1 MATQQPTEP
10 GPHGDPAAFEPD
22 PVFPWAVASFE
33 PTATGVLLWTRVTQ
47 GGTVGW
53 EVATDPDFTDVVASG
68 TVEAAT
74 PEVLEPADPGARSGE
89 PEPGDREPGEPE
101 PGTSRDREPDPASV
115 VGRCGVEVD
124 GLAPATDHHYRFTLG
139 DDVSPVGRTRT
150 LPDDD
155 QPVRLGLACCGD
167 HSAGYFSAYRA
178 LAEADIDVVVHL
190 GDYVY
195 ADPGGTV
202 RATDP
207 PHDAV
212 TRADYRR
219 RYAQT
224 RRDPDLLAL
233 HLRHPVI
240 AVIDDHDLADN
251 AARTGA
257 KGHDSDTQG
266 PWADRAAA
274 TAERAEWLP
283 VRTDGPPAGRPRR
296 HAAVRPVGLGSWC
309 CRHPPGR
316 PRSARR
322 TDDPPLDDPAS
333 HHVGGHPGRLGRG
346 DHRHPP
352 PWVLLVS
359 SVVFNEMRVPVP
371 GRVGLNRPFPAG
383 YLIDDG
389 TALNSDGW
397 DGYPAERARLVRA
410 MRERGRGVVVLSG
423 DVHSS
428 WAFEGPADDTGP
440 VAVELTCPAVTSA
453 PMGEMLPVG
462 ADLADRLVAHQEGIR
477 WADLFGRGHVVVEV
491 GPRTVTGS
499 WWFTDP
505 EVADATP
512 VAASS
517 WVHQLDRPPRP
528 PDPLGGDD
536 GPADRAS
543 PDAAADALADADAAD
558 VGGSSEGRSGRA
570 AAGAAPPGRGGSPGG
585 PEPPSR
591 LARHTVAGG
600 RRRGGGRWGPG
611 VGGVPSAAGSVAPAI
626 PPVRPGGCA
635 GPLGAAGLVP
645 AGQAQDCSLR
655 PHGP

>member
-1 MATQQPTEP
+1 MGNAQAPEST
-10 GPHGDPAAFEPD
+10 PAPPADTAFDPD

-33 PTATGVLLWTRVTQ
+33 PTATGVLLWTRVVQ

-53 EVATDPDFTDVVASG
+53 EVATDPDFADVVASG

-74 PEVLEPADPGARSGE
+74 PEVLEPADPGGRSGKTE
-89 PEPGDREPGEPE
+89 LGEHEPGEHE
-101 PGTSRDREPDPASV
+101 AGDREPDPATAAAGSV
-115 VGRCGVEVD
+115 LVVEVD
-124 GLAPATDHHYRFTLG
+124 GLRPATDHHYRFTLG
-139 DDVSPVGRTRT
+139 DAVAPVGRTRT

-266 PWADRAAA
+266 PWADRVAAA

-283 VRTDGPPAGRPRR
+283 VRADGPPGRQAPATWRSVRLGDLGELVLLDTRLAGRDP
-296 HAAVRPVGLGSWC
+296 HAD
-309 CRHPPGR
+309 
-316 PRSARR
+316 
-322 TDDPPLDDPAS
+322 TDDPPLDDPA
-333 HHVGGHPGRLGRG
+333 RTMLGATQAAWVEERIA
-346 DHRHPP
+346 DRNL

-359 SVVFNEMRVPVP
+359 SVVFNEMTLPVP
-371 GRVGLNRPFPAG
+371 GGIGLNRPFPAG

-389 TALNSDGW
+389 IALNSDGW
-397 DGYPAERARLVRA
+397 DGYPAERERLVLA
-410 MRERGRGVVVLSG
+410 MRERGSGVVVLSG

-428 WAFEGPADDTGP
+428 WAFEGPVDDAGP

-453 PMGEMLPVG
+453 PMGDLLPVG
-462 ADLADRLVAHQEGIR
+462 GDLADRLVAHQEVIR

-491 GPRTVTGS
+491 GPRTVTGT

-512 VAASS
+512 VAAAS
-517 WVHQLDRPPRP
+517 WIHHLDRPGHL
-528 PDPLGGDD
+528 DPLGGDD
-536 GPADRAS
+536 GPADRAH
-543 PDAAADALADADAAD
+543 PDAATDALADADAD
-558 VGGSSEGRSGRA
+558 VAGSSEGRSGRA
-570 AAGAAPPGRGGSPGG
+570 APPV
-585 PEPPSR
+585 PPRPDGVARLEARNHRRR
-591 LARHTVAGG
+591 LARHTVA
-600 RRRGGGRWGPG
+600 
-611 VGGVPSAAGSVAPAI
+611 VGAAVVAAALGARAW
-626 PPVRPGGCA
+626 VEYLRRPG
-635 GPLGAAGLVP
+635 P
-645 AGQAQDCSLR
+645 
-655 PHGP
+655 

>member
-53 EVATDPDFTDVVASG
+53 EVATDPDFADVVASG

-74 PEVLEPADPGARSGE
+74 PEALEPADPGARSGE

-101 PGTSRDREPDPASV
+101 PGEPEPGDREPDPAAVAAGTSV
-115 VGRCGVEVD
+115 VVEVD

-266 PWADRAAA
+266 PWADRVAAA

-283 VRTDGPPAGRPRR
+283 VRTDGPPGRQPPATWRSVRLGGLGELVLLDTRLAGRDP
-296 HAAVRPVGLGSWC
+296 HAD
-309 CRHPPGR
+309 
-316 PRSARR
+316 
-322 TDDPPLDDPAS
+322 TDDPPIDDPDRTMLGTTQAAWA
-333 HHVGGHPGRLGRG
+333 VARITDIRL
-346 DHRHPP
+346 
-352 PWVLLVS
+352 PWVVVVS
-359 SVVFNEMRVPVP
+359 SVVFNEMTVPVP

-512 VAASS
+512 VAAAA
-517 WVHQLDRPPRP
+517 WVHQLDRPGRL
-528 PDPLGGDD
+528 DPADGDD
-536 GPADRAS
+536 GTADRAHADPATDS
-543 PDAAADALADADAAD
+543 PADTDTHAAPDAD
-558 VGGSSEGRSGRA
+558 VEPVAPAGAGGGGSSAGRSGRA
-570 AAGAAPPGRGGSPGG
+570 APPVPPR
-585 PEPPSR
+585 PEGVAR
-591 LARHTVAGG
+591 LEARNHRRRLVRHTVA
-600 RRRGGGRWGPG
+600 
-611 VGGVPSAAGSVAPAI
+611 VGAAVVAAALGARAW
-626 PPVRPGGCA
+626 VEYLRRPG
-635 GPLGAAGLVP
+635 P
-645 AGQAQDCSLR
+645 
-655 PHGP
+655 